1 MKNNKRY
8 SELVQLQTFDERYD
22 YLKLN
27 GEVGIDTFGPNR
39 IFNQKFYRSKEWKRV
54 RDEVIIRDGACDLGI
69 PGREITGRIY
79 IHHMN
84 PITMD
89 DISDSSDLL
98 LNPDN
103 LICVSEDTHNA
114 IHYGDKSLIHKND
127 IVERKPNDTCP
138 WKR

>member
-54 RDEVIIRDGACDLGI
+54 RDEVIVRDGACDLGI
-69 PGREITGRIY
+69 PGREITGKIY

>member
-69 PGREITGRIY
+69 PGKEITGKIY

>member
-1 MKNNKRY
+1 MNNTKRY
-8 SELVQLQTFDERYD
+8 SDLVQLQTFDERYE

-54 RDEVIIRDGACDLGI
+54 RDEIIIRDGGCDLGI
-69 PGREITGRIY
+69 KGREITGQIY
-79 IHHMN
+79 IHHIN
-84 PITMD
+84 PITID
-89 DISDSSDLL
+89 DISNSTEKLFS
-98 LNPDN
+98 PDN
-103 LICVSEDTHNA
+103 LICVSQDTHNA
-114 IHYGDKSLIHKND
+114 IHYGDASLIHKND